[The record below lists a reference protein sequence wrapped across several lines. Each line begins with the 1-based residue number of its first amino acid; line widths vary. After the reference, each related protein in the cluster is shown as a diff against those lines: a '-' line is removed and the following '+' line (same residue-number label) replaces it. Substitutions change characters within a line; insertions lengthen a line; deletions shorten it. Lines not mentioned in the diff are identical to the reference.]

1 MFHFNNFIFDE
12 LILSSGGIRGCYHVG
27 VIEEINKI
35 YPIHKFKY
43 YTGSSIGCLINTLI
57 VIGYTIEDIKEI
69 SINLV
74 WDTFV
79 ELKMMNLI
87 EKKGFDEGT
96 KFSLLLKAFF
106 LQKNL
111 QSNIT
116 FKELYEKTKKVL
128 TFAVMNI
135 TKQQIEY
142 HNVFE
147 TPNLSVILSLRMT
160 MNIPFLFTP
169 IKYNQNLYIDGA
181 TLEPYP
187 YYVIKIDKKR
197 KLGVFLIEDNMFE
210 KDNNENMNKK
220 EIDLIEYIFT
230 IVQTIWKKQVVR
242 TLNYKIPLNTI
253 QVLDIKTKG
262 FEVNLNKEVKNKMYE
277 YGKDIA
283 KKYFQKK
290 ILKKKKKLLLFKYFN
305 LFKNLRSYH
314 QAN

>member
-74 WDTFV
+74 WDSFV

-187 YYVIKIDKKR
+187 YYVIKIDIKR

-277 YGKDIA
+277 YGKNIA
-283 KKYFQKK
+283 KKYFRKK